1 MLKHSYMYSLLCSHP
16 QQHTHTHLLTYMF
29 AHVCMLLLT
38 HIQTS
43 SHHTLHSHAD
53 KPYTHIQSHKRV
65 MHPHHCILTHDTQF
79 TDYST
84 MPVYVFS
91 ETRRALMGLNSHW

>member
-16 QQHTHTHLLTYMF
+16 QQHTHPHLLTYMF

-84 MPVYVFS
+84 MPV
-91 ETRRALMGLNSHW
+91 